1 MMLFFTALMLGL
13 VFNAAPGAVFVETI
27 KQGARGGFRPALHT
41 QLGSLIG
48 DATWAVLGLS
58 GIGLLVQIDAL
69 RLPLGL
75 AGVAYLIYLAWD
87 SWRAAR
93 AQDLIHTDAPEDTG
107 PAFLRGMSLSLT
119 NPQNLAFWAAIG
131 SAMSSLGI
139 AQPQAADY
147 MVFMAGFM
155 TASLIWCFVCAAAVT
170 HILRQAG
177 KQWTKLTYRL
187 CSASLLV
194 LALSSLHDLMKPTQ
208 PQGKSARPLACYAP
222 FDPLTKAA

>member
-1 MMLFFTALMLGL
+1 MMLFFTAFILGL

-27 KQGARGGFRPALHT
+27 KQGARGGFHPALQT

-58 GIGLLVQIDAL
+58 GIGLLLQVDAL

-75 AGVAYLIYLAWD
+75 AGVLYLIHLAWD
-87 SWRAAR
+87 SWRVSQAPEF
-93 AQDLIHTDAPEDTG
+93 IHTGTPQDNG
-107 PAFLRGMSLSLT
+107 PAFRRGMSLSLT
-119 NPQNLAFWAAIG
+119 NPQNLAFWAATG
-131 SAMSSLGI
+131 SAMGSLGI
-139 AQPQAADY
+139 ETSQTTDY

-155 TASLIWCFVCAAAVT
+155 TASLIWCFVCAAIMT
-170 HILRQAG
+170 HILRQLG

-194 LALSSLHDLMKPTQ
+194 LALSSLHDLMKPAQTHGLANR
-208 PQGKSARPLACYAP
+208 PSAYLAP
-222 FDPLTKAA
+222 STPSTKVA